1 MSQSTARRPPRDPA
15 APKRNMSAYLL
26 YQNAMRDTF
35 KQQNPGMTFGQLS
48 KYTSAMYA
56 EMQQLVHTDGGLVN
70 LVFNNFVDA
79 HAANLG
85 SCRIRKIIAI

>member
-1 MSQSTARRPPRDPA
+1 MSTRTNRPPRDPA

-56 EMQQLVHTDGGLVN
+56 EMPQEEKDASDTTKTC
-70 LVFNNFVDA
+70 VFINC
-79 HAANLG
+79 
-85 SCRIRKIIAI
+85 CRDHLTLTGASHC